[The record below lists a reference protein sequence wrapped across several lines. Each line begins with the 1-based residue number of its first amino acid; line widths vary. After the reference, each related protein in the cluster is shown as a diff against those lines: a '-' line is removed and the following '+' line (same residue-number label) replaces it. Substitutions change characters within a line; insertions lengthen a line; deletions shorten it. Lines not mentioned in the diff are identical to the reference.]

1 MSEEMRE
8 ELQEN
13 ETVETMADYEDH
25 IDDAEV

>member
-13 ETVETMADYEDH
+13 ETVETMADYEDY
-25 IDDAEV
+25 IEDDNQ